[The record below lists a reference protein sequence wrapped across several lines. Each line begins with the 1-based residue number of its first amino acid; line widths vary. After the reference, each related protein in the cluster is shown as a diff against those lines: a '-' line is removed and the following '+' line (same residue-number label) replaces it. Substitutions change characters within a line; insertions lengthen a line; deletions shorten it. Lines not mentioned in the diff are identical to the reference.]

1 MRKLSFQVS
10 NIIGKH
16 LFQVAIHINNDG
28 NGYSRFSCGNGYAEQ
43 AEEMAF
49 QLSGE
54 KITVEYREIDVGCIK
69 HQFYRNQQSQQV
81 FAGKE
86 SVDAVL
92 MTR

>member
-81 FAGKE
+81 LRVKNP
-86 SVDAVL
+86 
-92 MTR
+92 